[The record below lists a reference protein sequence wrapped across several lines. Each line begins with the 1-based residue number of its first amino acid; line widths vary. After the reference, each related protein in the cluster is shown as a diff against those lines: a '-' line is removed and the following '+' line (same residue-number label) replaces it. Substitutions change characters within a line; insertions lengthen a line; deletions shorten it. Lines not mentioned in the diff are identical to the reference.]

1 MSLRPVFFFYAFYK
15 NKLRMMYW
23 RKWLGMIIGIRSCL
37 ERDPLMKKSQ
47 QKHFDKAQFQAHVKK
62 YLSANYAMTA
72 ESADTR
78 TWYLAMGQALAEITT
93 LDLLETENDKRIK
106 EAKSVNYLSLE
117 FLIGRLTGNN
127 LISMGLYEQVTEAMA
142 ELGQN
147 LTDLLEEERD
157 PSLGNGG
164 LGRLAACFMD
174 SCAAQ
179 EFPTVGYGLYYEYG
193 LFKQSFENGQQ
204 KEAPDAWRGVKG
216 YPWELIRPD
225 LAQEIGFYGH
235 VEVYTENGAEK
246 RRWIPGMTVQGM
258 PHDLPIVGY
267 ESNTVYP
274 LRLWECRAI
283 APFSLE
289 SFNNGNYFE
298 AQHNLID
305 AGNITKILYPNDN
318 HEKGKTLRL
327 MQQYFHSAASIADIL
342 RRHKAA
348 GHALV
353 DLPKYETIQL
363 NDTHPAISIP
373 ELMRLLIDENGLSW
387 DDAWKISSR
396 TFAYT
401 NHTLLPEALE
411 TWSESLIQRLLP
423 RHMEIIYQINYLFLQ
438 DVREKWQG
446 DVEKQRKL
454 SIIQEGFH
462 RMVRMA
468 NLSVVGSY
476 AVNGVAAL
484 HSDLVKRQL
493 FPEFHQLYPTRLQ
506 NVTNGIT
513 PRRWLKFCNPKLSAL
528 ISEKIGDQWPADLDQ
543 LRTIAPFAEDKQ
555 FQNDFMAVK
564 KANKIRLADWVK
576 ENMGIE
582 LDTNAIFDVQIKRL
596 HEYKRQH
603 LNLLHILSLYH
614 RILNEPDFDCTPR
627 VVFFA
632 AKAAPG
638 YYLAKDIIF
647 AINKVAEK
655 INSDTRIG
663 NKLKV
668 VFIPDY
674 RVSMAEIIIPAA
686 DVSEQIS
693 TAGKEASG
701 TGNMKLALNGALTIG
716 TMDGA
721 NVEIREEVGD
731 DNIYIFGLDV
741 NGVDA
746 LRSQG
751 YNPFNYYNTDPLL
764 KASMDLLLS
773 DEFTPGEPGK
783 LRSIFDSLLDG
794 GDPYLCLADFASYVK
809 AHQDMEAQYR
819 QPAGWAKKAILNT
832 ALVGKFSSDRSIRD
846 YVNNIW
852 KLKAVKR

>member
-1 MSLRPVFFFYAFYK
+1 
-15 NKLRMMYW
+15 
-23 RKWLGMIIGIRSCL
+23 
-37 ERDPLMKKSQ
+37 MKPTQ
-47 QKHFDKAQFQAHVKK
+47 QKNFDKASFQESVKK
-62 YLSANYAMTA
+62 HLTATYATTV
-72 ESADTR
+72 EKADSR
-78 TWYLAMGQALAEITT
+78 AWYLAMGRALAELTT
-93 LDLLETENDKRIK
+93 FDMLQTEQDDKILN
-106 EAKSVNYLSLE
+106 AKSVNYLSLE

-127 LISMGLYEQVTEAMA
+127 LISLGLYEQITAAM
-142 ELGQN
+142 EEMGQN

-174 SCAAQ
+174 SLAAQ
-179 EFPTVGYGLYYEYG
+179 EFPTVGYGLHYEYG
-193 LFKQSFENGQQ
+193 LFKQSFQEGHQQ
-204 KEAPDAWRGVKG
+204 EAPDAWRGVEG
-216 YPWELIRPD
+216 YPWEVARPE

-235 VEVYTENGAEK
+235 VEVYHEDGKEK
-246 RRWIPGMTVQGM
+246 RRWVPGMSVKAM
-258 PHDLPIVGY
+258 PWDLPIVGY
-267 ESNTVYP
+267 ESDTVYP
-274 LRLWECRAI
+274 LRLWECQAI
-283 APFSLE
+283 APFSLA
-289 SFNNGNYFE
+289 SFNNGDYFE
-298 AQHNLID
+298 AQHSLID
-305 AGNITKILYPNDN
+305 AGNITKVLYPNDN

-327 MQQYFHSAASIADIL
+327 MQQYFHSAASVRDIL
-342 RRHKAA
+342 RRHEEA
-348 GHALV
+348 GHTLAS
-353 DLPKYETIQL
+353 LPKYETIQL
-363 NDTHPAISIP
+363 NDTHPTIAIP
-373 ELMRLLIDENGLSW
+373 ELMRILIDEKGLGW
-387 DDAWKISSR
+387 DEAWDISSK

-423 RHMEIIYQINYLFLQ
+423 RHMEIIYHINHLFLQ
-438 DVREKWQG
+438 EVRQKWPG
-446 DVEKQRKL
+446 DVAKQQKL

-468 NLSVVGSY
+468 NLCVIGSY

-484 HSDLVKRQL
+484 HSELVKRDL
-493 FPEFHQLYPTRLQ
+493 FPEFDELYPTRLH

-513 PRRWLKFCNPKLSAL
+513 PRRWLKFCNPGLSAL
-528 ISEKIGDQWPADLDQ
+528 ISDKIGTEWPAKLEQ
-543 LRTIAPFAEDKQ
+543 LEQIAKFADDAK
-555 FQNDFMAVK
+555 FQKEFMAVK
-564 KANKIRLADWVK
+564 KENKQRLADWVS

-603 LNLLHILSLYH
+603 LNMLHILSLYH
-614 RILNEPDFDCTPR
+614 RLLNDPDFDMAPR

-638 YYLAKDIIF
+638 YHLAKEIIY
-647 AINKVAEK
+647 AINKIAEK
-655 INSDTRIG
+655 VNNDPRIG

-701 TGNMKLALNGALTIG
+701 TGNMKMALNGALTIG

-731 DNIYIFGLDV
+731 DNIYIFGLEVD
-741 NGVDA
+741 GVEA
-746 LRSQG
+746 LRAQG
-751 YNPFNYYNTDPLL
+751 YNPFDYYHADPLL
-764 KASMDLLLS
+764 KASLELLLGE
-773 DEFTPGEPGK
+773 EFTPGEPGK
-783 LRSIFDSLLDG
+783 LRATYDSLLDG

-809 AHQDMEAQYR
+809 AHEDMDKQYR
-819 QPAGWAKKAILNT
+819 DHAGWAKKAILNT

-852 KLKAVKR
+852 KLESVKR

>member
-1 MSLRPVFFFYAFYK
+1 
-15 NKLRMMYW
+15 
-23 RKWLGMIIGIRSCL
+23 
-37 ERDPLMKKSQ
+37 MKPTQ
-47 QKHFDKAQFQAHVKK
+47 QKTFDKALFQANVKRH
-62 YLSANYAMTA
+62 LTATYATTIEHA
-72 ESADTR
+72 SSR
-78 TWYLAMGQALAEITT
+78 VWCLAMGQALAELTT
-93 LDLLETENDKRIK
+93 FDLLETEQDPRIVN
-106 EAKSVNYLSLE
+106 AKSVNYLSLE

-127 LISMGLYEQVTEAMA
+127 LISMGLYEQVGQAMS

-179 EFPTVGYGLYYEYG
+179 EYPTVGYGLHYEYG
-193 LFKQSFENGQQ
+193 LFKQSFEDGHQ
-204 KEAPDAWRGVKG
+204 KEAPDAWCGIEG
-216 YPWELIRPD
+216 YPWEVARPD
-225 LAQEIGFYGH
+225 IKQEIGFYGH
-235 VEVYTENGAEK
+235 VEVYHDQGKEK
-246 RRWIPGMTVQGM
+246 RRWVPGMLVQAM
-258 PHDLPIVGY
+258 PWDLPIVGY
-267 ESNTVYP
+267 QSETVYP

-298 AQHNLID
+298 AQHALID
-305 AGNITKILYPNDN
+305 AGNITKVLYPNDN

-327 MQQYFHSAASIADIL
+327 MQQYFHSAASVRDIL
-342 RRHKAA
+342 RRHQAA
-348 GHALV
+348 GFSLQ

-363 NDTHPAISIP
+363 NDTHPTIAIP
-373 ELMRLLIDENGLSW
+373 ELMRILIDEHDLTWEAAW
-387 DDAWKISSR
+387 DISSK

-423 RHMEIIYQINYLFLQ
+423 RHMEIIYEINHRFLQ
-438 DVREKWQG
+438 EVRAKWPG
-446 DVEKQRKL
+446 DVTKQQKL

-468 NLSVVGSY
+468 NLCVVGSY

-484 HSDLVKRQL
+484 HSALVQRDL
-493 FPEFHQLYPTRLQ
+493 FPEFVELYPGKIQ
-506 NVTNGIT
+506 NVTNGVT
-513 PRRWLKFCNPKLSAL
+513 PRRWLKFCNPGLTAL
-528 ISEKIGDQWPADLDQ
+528 ITEKIGDQWPADLDQ
-543 LRTIAPFAEDKQ
+543 LKDIAKYADDKA
-555 FQNDFMAVK
+555 FQKQFMAVK
-564 KANKIRLADWVK
+564 KANKQRLADWVSD
-576 ENMGIE
+576 NMGIE

-603 LNLLHILSLYH
+603 LNMLHILSLYH
-614 RILNEPDFDCTPR
+614 RLLNDPKFDMQPR

-638 YYLAKDIIF
+638 YHLAKEIIY
-647 AINKVAEK
+647 ALNKIAEK
-655 INSDTRIG
+655 VNNDPRV
-663 NKLKV
+663 NHKLKV

-701 TGNMKLALNGALTIG
+701 TGNMKMALNGALTIG

-731 DNIYIFGLDV
+731 ENIYIFGLDV
-741 NGVDA
+741 DGVESLKA
-746 LRSQG
+746 RG
-751 YNPFNYYNTDPLL
+751 YNPYDYYQADPLL
-764 KASMDLLLS
+764 KASMDLLLG
-773 DEFTPGEPGK
+773 DEFTPGAPGQ
-783 LRSIFDSLLDG
+783 LRATYDSLLDG
-794 GDPYLCLADFASYVK
+794 GDPYLVLADFASYIQ
-809 AHQDMEAQYR
+809 AHEAMDKQYR
-819 QPAGWAKKAILNT
+819 DQAGWAKKAILNT

>member
-1 MSLRPVFFFYAFYK
+1 
-15 NKLRMMYW
+15 
-23 RKWLGMIIGIRSCL
+23 
-37 ERDPLMKKSQ
+37 MKPTQ
-47 QKHFDKAQFQAHVKK
+47 QKQFDKTLFQNNVKRH
-62 YLSANYAMTA
+62 LTATYATTIEHA
-72 ESADTR
+72 SSRA
-78 TWYLAMGQALAEITT
+78 WYLAMGRALAEFTT
-93 LDLLETENDKRIK
+93 FDLLETEQDERISQS
-106 EAKSVNYLSLE
+106 KSLNYLSLE

-127 LISMGLYEQVTEAMA
+127 LISMGVYEQVAEAMN

-179 EFPTVGYGLYYEYG
+179 EYPTVGYGLHYEYG
-193 LFKQSFENGQQ
+193 LFKQSFKEGHQQ
-204 KEAPDAWRGVKG
+204 EAPDAWRGIEG
-216 YPWELIRPD
+216 YPWEVARPE

-235 VEVYTENGAEK
+235 VEIYQQDGHEK
-246 RRWIPGMTVQGM
+246 RRWVPGMKVQAM
-258 PHDLPIVGY
+258 PWDLPIVGY
-267 ESNTVYP
+267 QSDTVYP

-289 SFNNGNYFE
+289 SFNNGHYFE
-298 AQHNLID
+298 AQHALID
-305 AGNITKILYPNDN
+305 AGNITKVLYPNDN

-327 MQQYFHSAASIADIL
+327 MQQYFHSAASVRDIL
-342 RRHKAA
+342 RRYLAA
-348 GHALV
+348 GHTLKE
-353 DLPKYETIQL
+353 LPDYETIQL
-363 NDTHPAISIP
+363 NDTHPTIAIP
-373 ELMRLLIDENGLSW
+373 ELMRVLVDEHDMHW
-387 DDAWKISSR
+387 EDAWEISSQ

-411 TWSESLIQRLLP
+411 TWSESLIQHLLP
-423 RHMEIIYQINYLFLQ
+423 RHMEIIYEINYRFLQ
-438 DVREKWQG
+438 EVRLKWPG
-446 DVEKQRKL
+446 DVAKQQKL
-454 SIIQEGFH
+454 SIIQEGFN

-468 NLSVVGSY
+468 NLCVVGSY

-484 HSDLVKRQL
+484 HSELVKRDL
-493 FPEFHQLYPTRLQ
+493 FPEFNELYPGRLT

-513 PRRWLKFCNPKLSAL
+513 PRRWLKFCNPALSDL
-528 ISEKIGDQWPADLDQ
+528 ISQKIGDEWPAHLDQ
-543 LRTIAPFAEDKQ
+543 LKAIAEYAEDSK
-555 FQNDFMAVK
+555 FQQEFMAVK
-564 KANKIRLADWVK
+564 KLNKERLALWVK
-576 ENMGIE
+576 DNMGIE

-603 LNLLHILSLYH
+603 LNMLHILSLYH
-614 RILNEPDFDCTPR
+614 RLITDPGFDMVPR

-632 AKAAPG
+632 AKAAPS
-638 YYLAKDIIF
+638 YHLAKEIIY
-647 AINKVAEK
+647 AINKIADKV
-655 INSDTRIG
+655 NNDPRIG

-701 TGNMKLALNGALTIG
+701 TGNMKMALNGALTIG

-731 DNIYIFGLDV
+731 ENIYIFGLEV
-741 NGVDA
+741 EEVEMLQA
-746 LRSQG
+746 RG
-751 YNPFNYYNTDPLL
+751 YNPYDYYNADPLL
-764 KASMDLLLS
+764 KASLDLLLGE
-773 DEFTPGEPGK
+773 EFTPGEPGK
-783 LRSIFDSLLDG
+783 LRATYDSLVGG
-794 GDPYLCLADFASYVK
+794 GDPYLVLADFASYVK
-809 AHQDMEAQYR
+809 AHEQIDKQYR
-819 QPAGWAKKAILNT
+819 DVSGWAKKAILNT

-852 KLKAVKR
+852 KLESVKR

>member
-1 MSLRPVFFFYAFYK
+1 
-15 NKLRMMYW
+15 
-23 RKWLGMIIGIRSCL
+23 
-37 ERDPLMKKSQ
+37 MKPTQ
-47 QKHFDKAQFQAHVKK
+47 QKNFDKASFQESVKK
-62 YLSANYAMTA
+62 HLTATYATTV
-72 ESADTR
+72 EKADSR
-78 TWYLAMGQALAEITT
+78 AWYLAMGRALAELTT
-93 LDLLETENDKRIK
+93 FDMLQTEQDDKILN
-106 EAKSVNYLSLE
+106 AKSVNYLSLE

-127 LISMGLYEQVTEAMA
+127 LISLGLYEQITAAM
-142 ELGQN
+142 EEMGQN

-174 SCAAQ
+174 SLAAQ
-179 EFPTVGYGLYYEYG
+179 EFPTVGYGLHYEYG
-193 LFKQSFENGQQ
+193 LFKQSFQEGHQQ
-204 KEAPDAWRGVKG
+204 EAPDAWRGVEG
-216 YPWELIRPD
+216 YPWEVARPE

-235 VEVYTENGAEK
+235 VEVYHEDGKEK
-246 RRWIPGMTVQGM
+246 RRWVPGMSVKAM
-258 PHDLPIVGY
+258 PWDLPIVGY
-267 ESNTVYP
+267 ESDTVYP
-274 LRLWECRAI
+274 LRLWECQAI
-283 APFSLE
+283 APFSLA
-289 SFNNGNYFE
+289 SFNNGDYFE
-298 AQHNLID
+298 AQHSLID
-305 AGNITKILYPNDN
+305 AGNITKVLYPNDN

-327 MQQYFHSAASIADIL
+327 MQQYFHSAASVRDIL
-342 RRHKAA
+342 RRHEEA
-348 GHALV
+348 GHTLAS
-353 DLPKYETIQL
+353 LPKYETIQL
-363 NDTHPAISIP
+363 NDTHPTIAIP
-373 ELMRLLIDENGLSW
+373 ELMRILIDEKGLGW
-387 DDAWKISSR
+387 DEAWDISSK

-423 RHMEIIYQINYLFLQ
+423 RHMEIIYHINHLFLQ
-438 DVREKWQG
+438 EVRQKWPG
-446 DVEKQRKL
+446 DVAKQQKL

-468 NLSVVGSY
+468 NLCVIGSY

-484 HSDLVKRQL
+484 HSELVKRDL
-493 FPEFHQLYPTRLQ
+493 FPEFDELYPTRLH

-513 PRRWLKFCNPKLSAL
+513 PRRWLKFCNPGLSAL
-528 ISEKIGDQWPADLDQ
+528 ISEKIGTEWPAKLEQ
-543 LRTIAPFAEDKQ
+543 LEQIAKFADDAK
-555 FQNDFMAVK
+555 FQKEFMAVK
-564 KANKIRLADWVK
+564 KENKQRLADWVS

-603 LNLLHILSLYH
+603 LNMLHILSLYH
-614 RILNEPDFDCTPR
+614 RLLNDPDFDMAPR

-638 YYLAKDIIF
+638 YHLAKEIIY
-647 AINKVAEK
+647 AINKIAEK
-655 INSDTRIG
+655 VNNDPRIG

-701 TGNMKLALNGALTIG
+701 TGNMKMALNGALTIG

-731 DNIYIFGLDV
+731 DNIYIFGLEVD
-741 NGVDA
+741 GVEA
-746 LRSQG
+746 LRAQG
-751 YNPFNYYNTDPLL
+751 YNPFDYYHADPLL
-764 KASMDLLLS
+764 KASLELLLGE
-773 DEFTPGEPGK
+773 EFTPGEPGK
-783 LRSIFDSLLDG
+783 LRATYDSLLDG

-809 AHQDMEAQYR
+809 AHEDMDKQYR
-819 QPAGWAKKAILNT
+819 DQAGWAKKAILNT

-852 KLKAVKR
+852 KLESVKR

>member
-1 MSLRPVFFFYAFYK
+1 
-15 NKLRMMYW
+15 
-23 RKWLGMIIGIRSCL
+23 
-37 ERDPLMKKSQ
+37 MKPTQ
-47 QKHFDKAQFQAHVKK
+47 QKKFDKASFQASVKK
-62 YLSANYAMTA
+62 HLSATYATTI
-72 ESADTR
+72 EHADSR
-78 TWYLAMGQALAEITT
+78 AWYLAMGRALAELTT
-93 LDLLETENDKRIK
+93 LDLLETENDKAIQN
-106 EAKSVNYLSLE
+106 AKSVNYLSLE

-127 LISMGLYEQVTEAMA
+127 LISMGLYGQITDAMT

-147 LTDLLEEERD
+147 LSDLLEEERD

-179 EFPTVGYGLYYEYG
+179 EFPTIGYGLHYEYG
-193 LFKQSFENGQQ
+193 LFKQSFEQGHQ
-204 KEAPDAWRGVKG
+204 KEAPDAWRGVEG
-216 YPWELIRPD
+216 YPWEVARPEY
-225 LAQEIGFYGH
+225 AQQIGFYGH
-235 VEVYTENGAEK
+235 VDSEFVNGIEK
-246 RRWIPGMTVQGM
+246 RCWVPGMQVQGM
-258 PHDLPIVGY
+258 PWDLPIVGY

-289 SFNNGNYFE
+289 SFNNGDYFE
-298 AQHNLID
+298 AQHALID
-305 AGNITKILYPNDN
+305 SGNITKVLYPNDN

-327 MQQYFHSAASIADIL
+327 MQQYFHSAASMADIL
-342 RRHKAA
+342 RRHDAA
-348 GHALV
+348 GHKIT

-363 NDTHPAISIP
+363 NDTHPTIAIP
-373 ELMRLLIDENGLSW
+373 ELMRILMDERDLSW
-387 DDAWKISSR
+387 DAAWAICSK

-423 RHMEIIYQINYLFLQ
+423 RHMEIIYQINHLFLA
-438 DVREKWQG
+438 DVRAKWPG

-468 NLSVVGSY
+468 NLCVVGSY

-484 HSDLVKRQL
+484 HSALVKRDL
-493 FPEFHQLYPTRLQ
+493 FPEFNELYPNKLQ
-506 NVTNGIT
+506 NVTNGVT
-513 PRRWLKFCNPKLSAL
+513 PRRWLKFCNPGLSDL
-528 ISEKIGDQWPADLDQ
+528 ISEKIGTEWPADLDQ
-543 LRTIAPFAEDKQ
+543 LTQVAKFAEDKA
-555 FQNDFMAVK
+555 FQKRYMAVK
-564 KANKIRLADWVK
+564 KENKQRLANWVQ

-614 RILNEPDFDCTPR
+614 RLLNDPTFDMAPR

-638 YYLAKDIIF
+638 YHLAKEIIY
-647 AINKVAEK
+647 ATNKVAEK
-655 INSDTRIG
+655 INNDKRV
-663 NKLKV
+663 NHKLKV

-701 TGNMKLALNGALTIG
+701 TGNMKMALNGALTIG

-731 DNIYIFGLDV
+731 ENIYIFGLDV
-741 NGVDA
+741 DGVEA
-746 LRSQG
+746 LRASG
-751 YNPFNYYNTDPLL
+751 YNPFDYYNSDPLL
-764 KASMDLLLS
+764 KASLDLLLS
-773 DEFTPGEPGK
+773 DEFTPGQPGK
-783 LRSIFDSLLDG
+783 LRATFDSLLDG
-794 GDPYLCLADFASYVK
+794 GDPYLCLADFSSYVK
-809 AHQDMEAQYR
+809 AHEDMDAQYR
-819 QPAGWAKKAILNT
+819 DQEGWARKAILNT

-852 KLKAVKR
+852 KLEAVKR

>member
-1 MSLRPVFFFYAFYK
+1 
-15 NKLRMMYW
+15 
-23 RKWLGMIIGIRSCL
+23 
-37 ERDPLMKKSQ
+37 MKPTQ
-47 QKHFDKAQFQAHVKK
+47 QKNFDKASFQESVKK
-62 YLSANYAMTA
+62 HLTATYATTV
-72 ESADTR
+72 EKADSR
-78 TWYLAMGQALAEITT
+78 AWYLAMGRALAELTT
-93 LDLLETENDKRIK
+93 FDMLQTEQDDKILN
-106 EAKSVNYLSLE
+106 AKSVNYLSLE

-127 LISMGLYEQVTEAMA
+127 LISLGLYEQITAAM
-142 ELGQN
+142 EEMGQN

-174 SCAAQ
+174 SLAAQ
-179 EFPTVGYGLYYEYG
+179 EFPTVGYGLHYEYG
-193 LFKQSFENGQQ
+193 LFKQSFQEGHQQ
-204 KEAPDAWRGVKG
+204 EAPDAWRGVEG
-216 YPWELIRPD
+216 YPWEIARPE

-235 VEVYTENGAEK
+235 VEVYHEGGKEK
-246 RRWIPGMTVQGM
+246 RRWVPGMSVKAM
-258 PHDLPIVGY
+258 PWDLPIVGY
-267 ESNTVYP
+267 ESDTVYP
-274 LRLWECRAI
+274 LRLWECQAI
-283 APFSLE
+283 APFSLA
-289 SFNNGNYFE
+289 SFNNGDYFE
-298 AQHNLID
+298 AQHSLID
-305 AGNITKILYPNDN
+305 AGNITKVLYPNDN

-327 MQQYFHSAASIADIL
+327 MQQYFHSAASVRDIL
-342 RRHKAA
+342 RRHEEA
-348 GHALV
+348 GHTLAS
-353 DLPKYETIQL
+353 LPKYETIQL
-363 NDTHPAISIP
+363 NDTHPTIAIP
-373 ELMRLLIDENGLSW
+373 ELMRILIDEKGLGW
-387 DDAWKISSR
+387 DEAWDISSK

-423 RHMEIIYQINYLFLQ
+423 RHMEIIYHINHLFLQ
-438 DVREKWQG
+438 EVRQKWPG
-446 DVEKQRKL
+446 DVAKQQKL

-468 NLSVVGSY
+468 NLCVIGSY

-484 HSDLVKRQL
+484 HSELVKRDL
-493 FPEFHQLYPTRLQ
+493 FPEFDELYPTRLH

-513 PRRWLKFCNPKLSAL
+513 PRRWLKFCNPGLSAL
-528 ISEKIGDQWPADLDQ
+528 ISDKIGTEWPAKLEQ
-543 LRTIAPFAEDKQ
+543 LEQISKFADDAK
-555 FQNDFMAVK
+555 FQKEFMAVK
-564 KANKIRLADWVK
+564 KENKQRLADWVS

-603 LNLLHILSLYH
+603 LNMLHILSLYH
-614 RILNEPDFDCTPR
+614 RLLNDPDFDMAPR

-638 YYLAKDIIF
+638 YHLAKEIIY
-647 AINKVAEK
+647 AINKIAEK
-655 INSDTRIG
+655 VNNDPRIG

-701 TGNMKLALNGALTIG
+701 TGNMKMALNGALTIG

-731 DNIYIFGLDV
+731 DNIYIFGLEVD
-741 NGVDA
+741 GVEA
-746 LRSQG
+746 LRAQG
-751 YNPFNYYNTDPLL
+751 YNPFDYYNADPLL
-764 KASMDLLLS
+764 KASLELLLGE
-773 DEFTPGEPGK
+773 EFTPGEPGK
-783 LRSIFDSLLDG
+783 LRATYDSLLDG

-809 AHQDMEAQYR
+809 AHEDMDKQYR
-819 QPAGWAKKAILNT
+819 DQAGWAKKAILNT

-852 KLKAVKR
+852 KLETVKR

>member
-1 MSLRPVFFFYAFYK
+1 
-15 NKLRMMYW
+15 
-23 RKWLGMIIGIRSCL
+23 
-37 ERDPLMKKSQ
+37 MKPTQ
-47 QKHFDKAQFQAHVKK
+47 QKKFDKASFQESVKK
-62 YLSANYAMTA
+62 HLTATYATTI
-72 ESADTR
+72 EKADSR
-78 TWYLAMGQALAEITT
+78 SWYLAMGSALAELTT
-93 LDLLETENDKRIK
+93 FDMLETEQDERIIN
-106 EAKSVNYLSLE
+106 AKSVNYLSLE

-127 LISMGLYEQVTEAMA
+127 LISMGLYEQITEAMG

-174 SCAAQ
+174 SLAAQ
-179 EFPTVGYGLYYEYG
+179 EFPTVGYGLHYEYG
-193 LFKQSFENGQQ
+193 LFKQSFKEGHQQ
-204 KEAPDAWRGVKG
+204 EAPDAWRCVEG
-216 YPWELIRPD
+216 YPWEIARPD

-235 VEVYTENGAEK
+235 VETYQEGGKER
-246 RRWIPGMTVQGM
+246 RRWVPGMTVKAM
-258 PHDLPIVGY
+258 PWDLPIVGY
-267 ESNTVYP
+267 ESDTVYP
-274 LRLWECRAI
+274 LRLWECQAL
-283 APFSLE
+283 APFSLA
-289 SFNNGNYFE
+289 SFNNGDYFE
-298 AQHNLID
+298 AQHSLID
-305 AGNITKILYPNDN
+305 AGNITKVLYPNDN

-327 MQQYFHSAASIADIL
+327 MQQYFHSAASVRDIL
-342 RRHKAA
+342 RRHEEA
-348 GHALV
+348 GHTLAS
-353 DLPKYETIQL
+353 LPKYETIQL
-363 NDTHPAISIP
+363 NDTHPTIAIP
-373 ELMRLLIDENGLSW
+373 ELMRILIDEKGLGWEEAW
-387 DDAWKISSR
+387 DISSK

-423 RHMEIIYQINYLFLQ
+423 RHMEIIYHINHLFLQ
-438 DVREKWQG
+438 EVRAKWPG
-446 DVEKQRKL
+446 DVAKQQKL

-468 NLSVVGSY
+468 NLCVIGSY

-484 HSDLVKRQL
+484 HSELVKRDL
-493 FPEFHQLYPTRLQ
+493 FPEFNELYPTRLQ

-513 PRRWLKFCNPKLSAL
+513 PRRWLKFCNPGLSAL
-528 ISEKIGDQWPADLDQ
+528 ISEKIGSDWPAHLEQ
-543 LRTIAPFAEDKQ
+543 LEQIAQFADDAT
-555 FQNDFMAVK
+555 FQKEFMAVK
-564 KANKIRLADWVK
+564 KQNKQRLADWVK

-603 LNLLHILSLYH
+603 LNMLHILSLYH
-614 RILNEPDFDCTPR
+614 RLLNDPNFDMVPR

-638 YYLAKDIIF
+638 YHLAKEIIY
-647 AINKVAEK
+647 ALNKIADKV
-655 INSDTRIG
+655 NNDPRIG

-701 TGNMKLALNGALTIG
+701 TGNMKMALNGALTIG

-731 DNIYIFGLDV
+731 ENIYIFGLDV
-741 NGVDA
+741 DGVEA
-746 LRSQG
+746 IRAQG
-751 YNPFNYYNTDPLL
+751 YNPFDYYNADPLL
-764 KASMDLLLS
+764 KASLDLLLG

-783 LRSIFDSLLDG
+783 LRATYDSLLDG
-794 GDPYLCLADFASYVK
+794 GDQYLCLADFASYVA
-809 AHQDMEAQYR
+809 AHEAMDKQYR
-819 QPAGWAKKAILNT
+819 DQAGWAKKAILNT

-852 KLKAVKR
+852 KLEAVKR

>member
-1 MSLRPVFFFYAFYK
+1 
-15 NKLRMMYW
+15 
-23 RKWLGMIIGIRSCL
+23 
-37 ERDPLMKKSQ
+37 MKPTQ
-47 QKHFDKAQFQAHVKK
+47 QKKFDKASFQANVKK
-62 YLSANYAMTA
+62 HLSATYATTI
-72 ESADTR
+72 EHADSR
-78 TWYLAMGQALAEITT
+78 AWYLAMGRALAELTT
-93 LDLLETENDKRIK
+93 LDLLETENDKAIQN
-106 EAKSVNYLSLE
+106 AKSVNYLSLE

-127 LISMGLYEQVTEAMA
+127 LISMGLYGQITDAMT

-147 LTDLLEEERD
+147 LSDLLEEERD

-179 EFPTVGYGLYYEYG
+179 EFPTIGYGLHYEYG
-193 LFKQSFENGQQ
+193 LFKQSFEQGHQ
-204 KEAPDAWRGVKG
+204 KEAPDAWRGVEG
-216 YPWELIRPD
+216 YPWEVARPEY
-225 LAQEIGFYGH
+225 AQQIGFYGH
-235 VEVYTENGAEK
+235 VDSEFVNGVEK
-246 RRWIPGMTVQGM
+246 RRWVPGMQVQGM
-258 PHDLPIVGY
+258 PWDLPIVGY

-289 SFNNGNYFE
+289 SFNNGDYFE
-298 AQHNLID
+298 AQHALID
-305 AGNITKILYPNDN
+305 SGNITKVLYPNDN

-327 MQQYFHSAASIADIL
+327 MQQYFHSAASMADIL
-342 RRHKAA
+342 RRHDAA
-348 GHALV
+348 GHKIV

-363 NDTHPAISIP
+363 NDTHPTIAIP
-373 ELMRLLIDENGLSW
+373 ELMRILMDERDLSW
-387 DDAWKISSR
+387 DAAWAICSK

-423 RHMEIIYQINYLFLQ
+423 RHMEIIYQINHLFLA
-438 DVREKWQG
+438 DVRAKWPG

-468 NLSVVGSY
+468 NLCVVGSY

-484 HSDLVKRQL
+484 HSALVKRDL
-493 FPEFHQLYPTRLQ
+493 FPEFNELYPNKLQ
-506 NVTNGIT
+506 NVTNGVT
-513 PRRWLKFCNPKLSAL
+513 PRRWLKFCNPGLSDL
-528 ISEKIGDQWPADLDQ
+528 ISEKIGTEWPADLDQ
-543 LRTIAPFAEDKQ
+543 LTQVAKFAEDKT
-555 FQNDFMAVK
+555 FQKRYMAVK
-564 KANKIRLADWVK
+564 KENKQRLANWVQ

-614 RILNEPDFDCTPR
+614 RLLNEPTFDMAPR

-638 YYLAKDIIF
+638 YHLAKEIIY
-647 AINKVAEK
+647 ATNKVAEK
-655 INSDTRIG
+655 INNDKRV
-663 NKLKV
+663 NHKLKV

-701 TGNMKLALNGALTIG
+701 TGNMKMALNGALTIG

-731 DNIYIFGLDV
+731 ENIYIFGLDV
-741 NGVDA
+741 DGVEA
-746 LRSQG
+746 LRASG
-751 YNPFNYYNTDPLL
+751 YNPFDYYNSDPLL
-764 KASMDLLLS
+764 KASLDLLLS
-773 DEFTPGEPGK
+773 DEFTPGQPGK
-783 LRSIFDSLLDG
+783 LRATFDSLLDG
-794 GDPYLCLADFASYVK
+794 GDPYLCLADFSSYVK
-809 AHQDMEAQYR
+809 AHEDMDAQYR
-819 QPAGWAKKAILNT
+819 DQEGWARKAILNT

-852 KLKAVKR
+852 KLEAVKR

>member
-1 MSLRPVFFFYAFYK
+1 
-15 NKLRMMYW
+15 
-23 RKWLGMIIGIRSCL
+23 
-37 ERDPLMKKSQ
+37 MKPTQ
-47 QKHFDKAQFQAHVKK
+47 QKTFDKALFQANVKRH
-62 YLSANYAMTA
+62 LTATYATTIENA
-72 ESADTR
+72 SSRE
-78 TWYLAMGQALAEITT
+78 WYLAMSKALAELTT
-93 LDLLETENDKRIK
+93 FDLLETEQDPRIVN
-106 EAKSVNYLSLE
+106 AKSVNYLSLE

-127 LISMGLYEQVTEAMA
+127 LISMGLYEQVGQAMS

-179 EFPTVGYGLYYEYG
+179 EYPTVGYGLHYEYG
-193 LFKQSFENGQQ
+193 LFKQSFEDGHQ
-204 KEAPDAWRGVKG
+204 KEAPDAWCGIEG
-216 YPWELIRPD
+216 YPWEVARPD
-225 LAQEIGFYGH
+225 IKQEIGFYGH
-235 VEVYTENGAEK
+235 VEVYHDQGKEM
-246 RRWIPGMTVQGM
+246 RRWVPGMLVQAM
-258 PHDLPIVGY
+258 PWDLPIVGY
-267 ESNTVYP
+267 QSETVYP
-274 LRLWECRAI
+274 LRLWECCAI

-298 AQHNLID
+298 AQHALID
-305 AGNITKILYPNDN
+305 AGNITKVLYPNDN

-327 MQQYFHSAASIADIL
+327 MQQYFHSAASVRDIL
-342 RRHKAA
+342 RRHQAA
-348 GHALV
+348 GFLLQ

-363 NDTHPAISIP
+363 NDTHPTVAIP
-373 ELMRLLIDENGLSW
+373 ELMRILIDEHDLTWEAAW
-387 DDAWKISSR
+387 DISSK

-423 RHMEIIYQINYLFLQ
+423 RHMEIIYEINHRFLQ
-438 DVREKWQG
+438 EVRAKWPG
-446 DVEKQRKL
+446 DVTKQQKL

-468 NLSVVGSY
+468 NLCVVGSY

-484 HSDLVKRQL
+484 HSALVQRDL
-493 FPEFHQLYPTRLQ
+493 FPEFVELYPGRIQ
-506 NVTNGIT
+506 NVTNGVT
-513 PRRWLKFCNPKLSAL
+513 PRRWLKFCNPGLTAL
-528 ISEKIGDQWPADLDQ
+528 ITEKIGDQWPADLDQ
-543 LRTIAPFAEDKQ
+543 LKDIAKYADDKA
-555 FQNDFMAVK
+555 FQKQFMAVK
-564 KANKIRLADWVK
+564 KANKQRLADWVSD
-576 ENMGIE
+576 NMGIE

-603 LNLLHILSLYH
+603 LNMLHILSLYH
-614 RILNEPDFDCTPR
+614 RLLNDPKFDMQPR

-638 YYLAKDIIF
+638 YHLAKEIIY
-647 AINKVAEK
+647 ALNKIAEK
-655 INSDTRIG
+655 VNNDPRV
-663 NKLKV
+663 NHKLKV

-701 TGNMKLALNGALTIG
+701 TGNMKMALNGALTIG

-731 DNIYIFGLDV
+731 ENIYIFGLDID
-741 NGVDA
+741 GVESLKA
-746 LRSQG
+746 RG
-751 YNPFNYYNTDPLL
+751 YNPYDYYQADALL
-764 KASMDLLLS
+764 KASMDLLLGE
-773 DEFTPGEPGK
+773 EFTPGAPGQ
-783 LRSIFDSLLDG
+783 LRATYDSLLDG
-794 GDPYLCLADFASYVK
+794 GDPYLVLADFASYIK
-809 AHQDMEAQYR
+809 AHEAMDKQYR
-819 QPAGWAKKAILNT
+819 DQSGWAKKAILNT

>member
-1 MSLRPVFFFYAFYK
+1 
-15 NKLRMMYW
+15 
-23 RKWLGMIIGIRSCL
+23 
-37 ERDPLMKKSQ
+37 MKPTQ
-47 QKHFDKAQFQAHVKK
+47 QKNFDKASFQESVKK
-62 YLSANYAMTA
+62 HLTATYATTV
-72 ESADTR
+72 EKADSR
-78 TWYLAMGQALAEITT
+78 AWYLAMGRALAELTT
-93 LDLLETENDKRIK
+93 FDMLQTEQDDKILN
-106 EAKSVNYLSLE
+106 AKSVNYLSLE

-127 LISMGLYEQVTEAMA
+127 LISLGLYEQITAAM
-142 ELGQN
+142 EEMGQN

-174 SCAAQ
+174 SLAAQ
-179 EFPTVGYGLYYEYG
+179 EFPTVGYGLHYEYG
-193 LFKQSFENGQQ
+193 LFKQSFQEGHQQ
-204 KEAPDAWRGVKG
+204 EAPDAWRGVEG
-216 YPWELIRPD
+216 YPWEVARPE

-235 VEVYTENGAEK
+235 VEVYHEDGKEK
-246 RRWIPGMTVQGM
+246 RRWVPGMSVKAM
-258 PHDLPIVGY
+258 PWDLPIVGY
-267 ESNTVYP
+267 ESDTVYP
-274 LRLWECRAI
+274 LRLWECQAI
-283 APFSLE
+283 APFSLA
-289 SFNNGNYFE
+289 SFNNGDYFE
-298 AQHNLID
+298 AQHSLID
-305 AGNITKILYPNDN
+305 AGNITKVLYPNDN

-327 MQQYFHSAASIADIL
+327 MQQYFHSAASVRDIL
-342 RRHKAA
+342 RRHEEA
-348 GHALV
+348 GHTLAS
-353 DLPKYETIQL
+353 LPKYETIQL
-363 NDTHPAISIP
+363 NDTHPTIAIP
-373 ELMRLLIDENGLSW
+373 ELMRILIDEKGLGW
-387 DDAWKISSR
+387 DEAWDISSK

-423 RHMEIIYQINYLFLQ
+423 RHMEIIYHINHLFLQ
-438 DVREKWQG
+438 EVRQKWPG
-446 DVEKQRKL
+446 DVAKQQKL

-468 NLSVVGSY
+468 NLCVIGSY

-484 HSDLVKRQL
+484 HSELVKRDL
-493 FPEFHQLYPTRLQ
+493 FPEFDELYPTRLH

-513 PRRWLKFCNPKLSAL
+513 PRRWLKFCNPGLSAL
-528 ISEKIGDQWPADLDQ
+528 ISDKIGTEWPAKLEQ
-543 LRTIAPFAEDKQ
+543 LEQIAKFADDAK
-555 FQNDFMAVK
+555 FQKEFMAVK
-564 KANKIRLADWVK
+564 KENKQRLADWVS

-603 LNLLHILSLYH
+603 LNMLHILSLYH
-614 RILNEPDFDCTPR
+614 RLLNDPDFDMAPR

-638 YYLAKDIIF
+638 YHLAKEIIY
-647 AINKVAEK
+647 AINKIAEK
-655 INSDTRIG
+655 VNNDPRIG

-701 TGNMKLALNGALTIG
+701 TGNMKMALNGALTIG

-731 DNIYIFGLDV
+731 DNIYIFGLEVD
-741 NGVDA
+741 GVEA
-746 LRSQG
+746 LRAQG
-751 YNPFNYYNTDPLL
+751 YNPFDYYHADPLL
-764 KASMDLLLS
+764 KASLELLLG

-783 LRSIFDSLLDG
+783 LRATYDSLLDG

-809 AHQDMEAQYR
+809 AHEDMDKQYR
-819 QPAGWAKKAILNT
+819 DQAGWAKKAILNT

-852 KLKAVKR
+852 KLESVKR